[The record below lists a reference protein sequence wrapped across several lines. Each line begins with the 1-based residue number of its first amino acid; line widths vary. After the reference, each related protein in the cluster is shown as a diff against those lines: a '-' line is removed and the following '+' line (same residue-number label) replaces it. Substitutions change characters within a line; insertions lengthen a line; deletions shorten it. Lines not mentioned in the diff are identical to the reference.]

1 MSTIIDD
8 LRKLTFSDLKRF
20 ELLNENCIKS
30 SSIIWTSI
38 RGDKNSINVR
48 VNRIDNKMTLSY
60 TINNEQDLK
69 YDIKLAYH
77 LSNLGIGE
85 VGYFLCPIT
94 QKKCRTL
101 YFVDGYF
108 VSRYCFKGIYE
119 CQTYS
124 KSYRNMKKIF
134 DSVLNP

>member
-1 MSTIIDD
+1 MIIDD

-30 SSIIWTSI
+30 SSIIWTSSW
-38 RGDKNSINVR
+38 GGKNSILVR
-48 VNRIDNKMTLSY
+48 VNRLHNKMTLSY
-60 TINNEQDLK
+60 TINNEEDME
-69 YDIKLAYH
+69 YDIKLVYYP
-77 LSNLGIGE
+77 SNLGIGE

-94 QKKCRTL
+94 KKKCRTL

-124 KSYRNMKKIF
+124 KQYRYMKKMF
-134 DSVLNP
+134 DAVFY